1 MAGTAIKGGVE
12 HLPIEDVFTGA
23 DAMRTRLGAIRDEDL
38 IILGTAAADLPLMTG
53 GLGITKVV
61 TRFDVKW
68 D

>member
-1 MAGTAIKGGVE
+1 
-12 HLPIEDVFTGA
+12 
-23 DAMRTRLGAIRDEDL
+23 MRTRLGAIRDEDL